1 MEPACRHRATGPSP
15 GISTSAVTTGHRID
29 CPRSQARSRVPRLAS
44 ICDILSL
51 RFHELHD
58 RGPVAGLPAAAS
70 RLYDPKR
77 EINNP
82 NVPSRPLPKRH
93 DDSGLYQAA
102 CHLRRVLN
110 ARLWPLRRG
119 ASDRRGS
126 GGSGRPR
133 ARKLGGYAGSAGEK
147 RPALQPA
154 DQWRESLF
162 WAPIAELRRK
172 RSGHPGLASSHQCS
186 ADRYRSLSTQMP
198 SSLRTEAGQDSSA
211 RSRIVRSPVA
221 DREQGS
227 VLSSGLF
234 QDFRPVL
241 ESPYQ
246 SCRPSLPEGL
256 RRAVSAVIP
265 KVRAFRQGGNEDVM
279 PLANSGI
286 RAHGTVRRTQNI
298 QSGHCAFQS
307 VRFAEEEF
315 AFSARVPSH
324 VISLFVRAARAGG
337 RPRGPRGLHAG
348 PKAGEDVN
356 RHNVAEQYIHSDPN
370 REGGKGLPSYWFE
383 FSESR
388 GQPDAEE
395 AEDERPRA

>member
-1 MEPACRHRATGPSP
+1 MHPPKHKAARLEPACRHRATGPSP

-29 CPRSQARSRVPRLAS
+29 CPCSQARSRVPRLAS

-51 RFHELHD
+51 RFHELHA

-110 ARLWPLRRG
+110 ARLWPLRRD

-133 ARKLGGYAGSAGEK
+133 ERKLGGYAGSAGEK

-211 RSRIVRSPVA
+211 RSRIVRSAVRRSRA
-221 DREQGS
+221 GFRSLQ
-227 VLSSGLF
+227 
-234 QDFRPVL
+234 RPVPGL
-241 ESPYQ
+241 PAACPGESVPILPSVITRGPATGRFGRDTESP
-246 SCRPSLPEGL
+246 G
-256 RRAVSAVIP
+256 IP
-265 KVRAFRQGGNEDVM
+265 
-279 PLANSGI
+279 
-286 RAHGTVRRTQNI
+286 
-298 QSGHCAFQS
+298 
-307 VRFAEEEF
+307 
-315 AFSARVPSH
+315 
-324 VISLFVRAARAGG
+324 
-337 RPRGPRGLHAG
+337 PRG
-348 PKAGEDVN
+348 
-356 RHNVAEQYIHSDPN
+356 
-370 REGGKGLPSYWFE
+370 
-383 FSESR
+383 
-388 GQPDAEE
+388 
-395 AEDERPRA
+395 

>member
-1 MEPACRHRATGPSP
+1 MGVPGRENLADMRGAREKSGRLCSRPINGGNLFFGRLLPNSGGNGQATRGWRRR
-15 GISTSAVTTGHRID
+15 TSARRTGTGRLARRCRRLCAPRLVKIRQHDPGLFAHRSPIE
-29 CPRSQARSRVPRLAS
+29 SRVPFS
-44 ICDILSL
+44 
-51 RFHELHD
+51 
-58 RGPVAGLPAAAS
+58 PAACS
-70 RLYDPKR
+70 RT
-77 EINNP
+77 
-82 NVPSRPLPKRH
+82 
-93 DDSGLYQAA
+93 SGLS
-102 CHLRRVLN
+102 
-110 ARLWPLRRG
+110 W
-119 ASDRRGS
+119 
-126 GGSGRPR
+126 RP
-133 ARKLGGYAGSAGEK
+133 
-147 RPALQPA
+147 
-154 DQWRESLF
+154 
-162 WAPIAELRRK
+162 
-172 RSGHPGLASSHQCS
+172 C
-186 ADRYRSLSTQMP
+186 
-198 SSLRTEAGQDSSA
+198 
-211 RSRIVRSPVA
+211 
-221 DREQGS
+221 
-227 VLSSGLF
+227 
-234 QDFRPVL
+234 
-241 ESPYQ
+241 PYQ

-370 REGGKGLPSYWFE
+370 REGGKGLPSYWLE

>member
-1 MEPACRHRATGPSP
+1 MGVPGRENLADMRGAREKSGRLCSRPINGGNLFFGRLLPNSGGNGQATRGWRRR
-15 GISTSAVTTGHRID
+15 TSARRTGTGRL
-29 CPRSQARSRVPRLAS
+29 ARRCRRPCAPRLVK
-44 ICDILSL
+44 I
-51 RFHELHD
+51 RQHD
-58 RGPVAGLPAAAS
+58 
-70 RLYDPKR
+70 
-77 EINNP
+77 
-82 NVPSRPLPKRH
+82 
-93 DDSGLYQAA
+93 
-102 CHLRRVLN
+102 
-110 ARLWPLRRG
+110 
-119 ASDRRGS
+119 
-126 GGSGRPR
+126 
-133 ARKLGGYAGSAGEK
+133 
-147 RPALQPA
+147 
-154 DQWRESLF
+154 
-162 WAPIAELRRK
+162 
-172 RSGHPGLASSHQCS
+172 PGLFAQ
-186 ADRYRSLSTQMP
+186 RS
-198 SSLRTEAGQDSSA
+198 
-211 RSRIVRSPVA
+211 A

-234 QDFRPVL
+234 QDFRPPVL

-256 RRAVSAVIP
+256 RRAASAVIP

-370 REGGKGLPSYWFE
+370 REGGKGLPSYWLE